1 LEKNY
6 LREQIEVFYTQNS
19 QSSSNPMRQGAGR
32 TVDKVQ
38 IEDIVHLGEEINLR
52 LRAKEI
58 DFDKTAQVK

>member
-1 LEKNY
+1 
-6 LREQIEVFYTQNS
+6 
-19 QSSSNPMRQGAGR
+19 MRQGAGR